1 MSRRF
6 LIVFWISTW
15 GFGQSIIKYSAVSCH
30 QDSWRR
36 DSRCPPPSAM
46 HIVTTSMHSRTTVK
60 VNILD
65 THSYIKKVPE
75 RIRIHRKTKDLKRVK
90 REEPQLTYDVVGVH
104 EAAAVGLRHGVRQR
118 VQRAHGGGRGHAPPH
133 QRRHRVAVLAAR
145 HHLRDACQ
153 TIFTSL
159 SYWFHWSMLCYSDI
173 LPRVDWNKQKK
184 HKQNAQQYKYSY
196 T

>member
-6 LIVFWISTW
+6 LIVSWISTW

-65 THSYIKKVPE
+65 THIYIKKE
-75 RIRIHRKTKDLKRVK
+75 RIRIHRKTKDLKRAKEKSLNSHMTSSECTRPLRSGCATECASAYSARTV
-90 REEPQLTYDVVGVH
+90 
-104 EAAAVGLRHGVRQR
+104 AAVGT
-118 VQRAHGGGRGHAPPH
+118 
-133 QRRHRVAVLAAR
+133 R
-145 HHLRDACQ
+145 HHTSDD
-153 TIFTSL
+153 TESL
-159 SYWFHWSMLCYSDI
+159 SSPLVTICGTRAGLFLSHFRTHFIGQSCVTVI
-173 LPRVDWNKQKK
+173 
-184 HKQNAQQYKYSY
+184 SY
-196 T
+196 RE